1 MRFIPK
7 LNAFNERRHV
17 KSTAEASDRFWTAGF
32 YRFCQEPPPDC
43 GNGVQ
48 RQVFLKRF
56 MLMCPKSVFEI
67 ALTTEVWQAERAV
80 LEQFFSMLS
89 GIACI
94 VYVTDNRGE

>member
-67 ALTTEVWQAERAV
+67 ALTTEAWQAERAV
-80 LEQFFSMLS
+80 LEQLFFRCFPELP
-89 GIACI
+89 ALF
-94 VYVTDNRGE
+94 T

>member
-1 MRFIPK
+1 MRFIRK

-17 KSTAEASDRFWTAGF
+17 KAQRKHPADFGLRVFIVFARSPRLTAVMVHSGRF
-32 YRFCQEPPPDC
+32 
-43 GNGVQ
+43 
-48 RQVFLKRF
+48 FLKCF

-67 ALTTEVWQAERAV
+67 ALTAEAWQAERAV
-80 LEQFFSMLS
+80 LEQLFSMLS